1 MTTYK
6 FLASDSASAM
16 EEVVKKLG
24 PDALIVSTSKRGNK
38 VEIEATNSL
47 SRQQNQKDIRD
58 NFSDVLHSKIDFLRE
73 KQRNRIYSRTSNEFD
88 ASNSGNSLINQNQ
101 SSEMV
106 KLQGQIKHLQNMLSG
121 MVITDEKGLN
131 EKTGNSISLKLRQLE
146 FSPEIVSALKPAY
159 DGLNIDRG
167 LGAFVKAFA
176 DRITCDEI
184 QDIFKSQVIFVI
196 GPSGA
201 GKTTLSAKLAA
212 RIMEENKQVKPTLV
226 STESQVVNRRDD
238 LAYYSKLLNIP
249 KLNYRIDQNCKSF
262 TSICAGQ
269 KIVDLSLIAEES
281 KYLVQN
287 VREQLGATKVTT
299 VLCLPSGSSRQLL
312 TSQINK
318 YKDFQPII
326 AVTKVDECQLY
337 AREMCVLAS
346 KNVKV
351 GFMTGSKTILS
362 SLALSESNVLATHLD
377 TYITDELNDE

>member
-38 VEIEATNSL
+38 VEIEATNDFST
-47 SRQQNQKDIRD
+47 QQKQKDIRD

-88 ASNSGNSLINQNQ
+88 ASNSGNSSINQNQ

-146 FSPEIVSALKPAY
+146 FTPEIVSSLKPAY

-167 LGAFVKAFA
+167 LSSFVKAFA
-176 DRITCDEI
+176 NKLACDEI

-249 KLNYRIDQNCKSF
+249 KLNYRLDQNCKSF

-281 KYLVQN
+281 KYCVQN

-312 TSQINK
+312 NSQINTF
-318 YKDFQPII
+318 KDFQPII
-326 AVTKVDECQLY
+326 AFTKVDECQLY
-337 AREMCVLAS
+337 ARELCVLAN
-346 KNVKV
+346 KNVKL

-362 SLALSESNVLATHLD
+362 SLALTESNVLATHLD

>member
-38 VEIEATNSL
+38 VEIEATNSF
-47 SRQQNQKDIRD
+47 SRQQKQKDIRD

-146 FSPEIVSALKPAY
+146 FTPEIVSSLKPAY

-167 LGAFVKAFA
+167 LSAFVKAFA
-176 DRITCDEI
+176 DRIACDEI

-326 AVTKVDECQLY
+326 AFTKVDECQLY
-337 AREMCVLAS
+337 ARELCVLAS

>member
-38 VEIEATNSL
+38 VEIEATNDFS
-47 SRQQNQKDIRD
+47 SQQKQKDIRD

-88 ASNSGNSLINQNQ
+88 VSNSGNSLINQNQ

-106 KLQGQIKHLQNMLSG
+106 KLQEQIKHLQNMLSG

-146 FSPEIVSALKPAY
+146 FTPEIVSSLKPAY

-167 LGAFVKAFA
+167 LSAFVKAFA
-176 DRITCDEI
+176 NRLACDEI

-212 RIMEENKQVKPTLV
+212 RIMEENKQVRPTLV

-249 KLNYRIDQNCKSF
+249 KLNYRLDKNCKNF

-312 TSQINK
+312 SSQIDTF
-318 YKDFQPII
+318 KDFQPII
-326 AVTKVDECQLY
+326 AFTKVDECQLY
-337 AREMCVLAS
+337 ARELCVLAN
-346 KNVKV
+346 KNVKL

-362 SLALSESNVLATHLD
+362 SLALTEPNVLATHLD

>member
-38 VEIEATNSL
+38 VEIEATNSF
-47 SRQQNQKDIRD
+47 SRQQNKKDIGD

-73 KQRNRIYSRTSNEFD
+73 KQRNRIYSRTSNEYD

-146 FSPEIVSALKPAY
+146 FTPEIVSSLKPAY
-159 DGLNIDRG
+159 DGLNLDRG
-167 LGAFVKAFA
+167 LSAFVRAFA
-176 DRITCDEI
+176 DRIACDEI

-226 STESQVVNRRDD
+226 STESQVVNKRDD

-249 KLNYRIDQNCKSF
+249 KLNYRLDQNCKSF
-262 TSICAGQ
+262 TSICASQ
-269 KIVDLSLIAEES
+269 KIVDLSLIAEEN
-281 KYLVQN
+281 KYTVQN
-287 VREQLGATKVTT
+287 IREQLGATKVAT

-326 AVTKVDECQLY
+326 AFTKVDECQLY
-337 AREMCVLAS
+337 ARELCVLAS

-362 SLALSESNVLATHLD
+362 SLALAESNVLATHLD

>member
-38 VEIEATNSL
+38 VEIEATNSF
-47 SRQQNQKDIRD
+47 SSQQKQKDVRD

-88 ASNSGNSLINQNQ
+88 ASNLGNSLSKQNQ

-146 FSPEIVSALKPAY
+146 FTPEIVSSLKPAY
-159 DGLNIDRG
+159 DGLNLDRG
-167 LGAFVKAFA
+167 LSAFVRAFA
-176 DRITCDEI
+176 DRIACDEI

-226 STESQVVNRRDD
+226 STESQVVNKRDD

-249 KLNYRIDQNCKSF
+249 KLNYRIDHNCKSF
-262 TSICAGQ
+262 TSICEGQ
-269 KIVDLSLIAEES
+269 KIVDLSLIAEEN
-281 KYLVQN
+281 KYTVQN
-287 VREQLGATKVTT
+287 VREQLGATKVAT

-318 YKDFQPII
+318 YRDFQPII
-326 AVTKVDECQLY
+326 AFTKIDECQLY
-337 AREMCVLAS
+337 ARELCVLAS

-362 SLALSESNVLATHLD
+362 SLALAESNVLATHLD

>member
-38 VEIEATNSL
+38 VEIEATNDFST
-47 SRQQNQKDIRD
+47 QQKQKDIRD

-88 ASNSGNSLINQNQ
+88 ASNSGNSSINQNQ

-146 FSPEIVSALKPAY
+146 FTPEIVSSLKPAY

-167 LGAFVKAFA
+167 LSAFVKAFA
-176 DRITCDEI
+176 NKLACDEI

-249 KLNYRIDQNCKSF
+249 KLNYRLDQNCKSF

-281 KYLVQN
+281 KYCVQN

-312 TSQINK
+312 NSQINTF
-318 YKDFQPII
+318 KDFQPII
-326 AVTKVDECQLY
+326 AFTKVDECQLY
-337 AREMCVLAS
+337 ARELCVLAN
-346 KNVKV
+346 KNVKL

-362 SLALSESNVLATHLD
+362 SLALTESNVLATHLD

>member
-38 VEIEATNSL
+38 VEIEATNSF
-47 SRQQNQKDIRD
+47 SKQQNKKDIGD

-73 KQRNRIYSRTSNEFD
+73 KQRNRIYSRTSNEYD

-131 EKTGNSISLKLRQLE
+131 EKTGSSISLKLRQLE
-146 FSPEIVSALKPAY
+146 FTPEIVSSLKPAY
-159 DGLNIDRG
+159 DGLNLDRG
-167 LGAFVKAFA
+167 LSAFVRAFA
-176 DRITCDEI
+176 DKIACNDI

-212 RIMEENKQVKPTLV
+212 RIMEQNKQVKPTLV

-299 VLCLPSGSSRQLL
+299 VLCCPSGSSRQLL

-318 YKDFQPII
+318 YRDFQPII
-326 AVTKVDECQLY
+326 AFTKIDECQLY
-337 AREMCVLAS
+337 ARELCVLAS

-362 SLALSESNVLATHLD
+362 SLALAESNVLATHLD
-377 TYITDELNDE
+377 SYISDELNDE

>member
-38 VEIEATNSL
+38 VEIEATNSF
-47 SRQQNQKDIRD
+47 SSQQKQKDIRD

-73 KQRNRIYSRTSNEFD
+73 KQRNRIYSRTSNEYD

-146 FSPEIVSALKPAY
+146 FTPEIVSSLKPAY
-159 DGLNIDRG
+159 DGLNLDRG
-167 LGAFVKAFA
+167 LSAFVRAFA
-176 DRITCDEI
+176 DRIACDEI

-262 TSICAGQ
+262 TSICEGQ
-269 KIVDLSLIAEES
+269 KIVDLSLIAEEN
-281 KYLVQN
+281 KYTVQN
-287 VREQLGATKVTT
+287 VREQLGATKVAT

-318 YKDFQPII
+318 YRDFQPII
-326 AVTKVDECQLY
+326 AFTKIDECQLY
-337 AREMCVLAS
+337 ARELCVLAS

-362 SLALSESNVLATHLD
+362 SLALAESNVLATHLD
-377 TYITDELNDE
+377 SYITDELNDE